1 MFLAAVLASSVAV
14 TPVLA
19 APDTE
24 ELESSKAAAQSEADS
39 LQEQLTELLNKA
51 GELEEEM
58 IATGEK
64 IIQAQDDLEAAQQ
77 KAEEQYASMKV
88 RIQYMYEN
96 GQSTAIETLLSATDF
111 SDFINK
117 AEYIS
122 NVHTYDRKQLQAL
135 EETENEIKEL
145 KDTLE
150 EEQAKQ
156 ESMQAEYEAQETELN
171 ATLEAKKAEVAD

>member
-1 MFLAAVLASSVAV
+1 MKRYGRAVLAAVLASSVAA

-19 APDTE
+19 APDTN

-58 IATGEK
+58 ISTGEK
-64 IIQAQDDLEAAQQ
+64 IIQAQEDLETAQQ

-96 GQSTAIETLLSATDF
+96 GQATALETLLSATDF
-111 SDFINK
+111 SDFVNK
-117 AEYIS
+117 AEYIA
-122 NVHTYDRKQLQAL
+122 NVHTYDRQQLQAL
-135 EETENEIKEL
+135 EDTEKEIQEL
-145 KDTLE
+145 QTNFE
-150 EEQAKQ
+150 EEQHKQ
-156 ESMQAEYEAQETELN
+156 ETM
-171 ATLEAKKAEVAD
+171 

>member
-77 KAEEQYASMKV
+77 KAEEQYASMKE
-88 RIQYMYEN
+88 RIQYM
-96 GQSTAIETLLSATDF
+96 
-111 SDFINK
+111 
-117 AEYIS
+117 
-122 NVHTYDRKQLQAL
+122 
-135 EETENEIKEL
+135 
-145 KDTLE
+145 
-150 EEQAKQ
+150 
-156 ESMQAEYEAQETELN
+156 
-171 ATLEAKKAEVAD
+171 